1 MAQKLAIYNDLPKIG
16 QMVKENQV
24 VWVNVDTGCG
34 KSVGIMWQLLKTGK
48 RIVCTQPTIP
58 AVISLYEYQKK
69 LSPNYKV
76 SYACEGEKKYDNRTQ
91 GIYATAGHVRKVM
104 EKYFKDGKAS
114 DITFTD
120 VLFVDEIHSGDKN
133 NSIILDLWCET
144 KRQGVKVPN
153 LVLAT
158 ATMFGTE
165 NLQARL
171 GGVFFKS
178 TFRHYDVKVKYHN
191 KDYSIDDDHIYGD
204 AARAAIDLL
213 RQTKSHGIV
222 FVSGSEEVEEM
233 VSQIEEILKYSSNVG
248 MKLPVRVIP
257 CYSQGKREDIDLAI
271 RNEKEAQD
279 PCIKI
284 VIGTNLLESS
294 LTVVDVQWI
303 VDTGREKRID
313 LIGNRSHLG
322 ECFISKNSADQRKG
336 RTGRT
341 IEGSVCYRMYT
352 EEHYKRL
359 EDYRPLEIRRT
370 PICDVVIELSAI
382 GLDPVKVISE
392 LDHDKLRDAKKV
404 LAEIGCIILNEP
416 KEQLGAFD
424 YDLHGKPINPP
435 KGGAVIVTEVGHFV
449 SMMPMDVR
457 NAAALYYYL
466 SGLKEGQWNIEPH
479 FNDVNLFW
487 ALASIVIIDLYGP
500 SPLWFIRKNKGERP
514 IEYKMRI
521 DEHKQEFFSEFIQG
535 DPLSSL
541 LIAFKKCLDEGD
553 GLNISFKTMKKWCK
567 DNSCNNKK
575 MRETVVQM
583 KRMQKLLFSLNDEC
597 LCEYEKVDEE
607 VLKMMPKLTQCLHRA
622 YSGIL
627 LTNHYHSM
635 VAADGRIVQLDT
647 MKTLSTHNII
657 STNYIPLSEIQIKDA
672 KGRITILISLWLPL
686 DIKPLLVIEP
696 FKIQTI
702 SINVDQEES
711 SE

>member
-1 MAQKLAIYNDLPKIG
+1 
-16 QMVKENQV
+16 
-24 VWVNVDTGCG
+24 
-34 KSVGIMWQLLKTGK
+34 
-48 RIVCTQPTIP
+48 
-58 AVISLYEYQKK
+58 
-69 LSPNYKV
+69 
-76 SYACEGEKKYDNRTQ
+76 
-91 GIYATAGHVRKVM
+91 
-104 EKYFKDGKAS
+104 
-114 DITFTD
+114 
-120 VLFVDEIHSGDKN
+120 
-133 NSIILDLWCET
+133 
-144 KRQGVKVPN
+144 
-153 LVLAT
+153 
-158 ATMFGTE
+158 
-165 NLQARL
+165 
-171 GGVFFKS
+171 
-178 TFRHYDVKVKYHN
+178 
-191 KDYSIDDDHIYGD
+191 
-204 AARAAIDLL
+204 
-213 RQTKSHGIV
+213 
-222 FVSGSEEVEEM
+222 M

-284 VIGTNLLESS
+284 VVGTNLLESS

-435 KGGAVIVTEVGHFV
+435 KGAAVIVTEVGHFV

-487 ALASIVIIDLYGP
+487 ALAAIVIIDLYGP
-500 SPLWFIRKNKGERP
+500 PSLFFPRRTKGERP

-597 LCEYEKVDEE
+597 LCEYEKIDDE

-635 VAADGRIVQLDT
+635 IAVDGRIVQLDT